1 MAIAQR
7 VVSGRLVPGAVLV
20 ALACGAGVALAAPA
34 PIPSADLVMVHGKF
48 LTMDPQG
55 SIAEA
60 VAVRDGRIVGTG
72 RESQV
77 RRLAGP
83 GARIVDMQGRTVLP
97 GFIDAHAHPQVAIRV
112 KSYLNGP
119 QVFSRQAA
127 AGRAPGAH
135 AAPAAAARGP

>member
-20 ALACGAGVALAAPA
+20 ALACGAGVVLAAPA

-60 VAVRDGRIVGTG
+60 VAVRDGRIV
-72 RESQV
+72 
-77 RRLAGP
+77 
-83 GARIVDMQGRTVLP
+83 DMQGRTVLP
-97 GFIDAHAHPQVAIRV
+97 GFIHAHAHPQVAIRV